1 MGEVDEIFDYIVQYE
16 EENNLQDISSPDELE
31 DIDLSPEDIEFLQ
44 SEGNKLP
51 PIPEGKEMS
60 PAMLNFARTV
70 TKAYRLCYFQF
81 LHFIENSDVLNPDIL
96 GYCTRINIDSFFQE
110 VIAKRTT
117 TAAVNRRFVSAI
129 QKYSNFWEERVGFNV
144 ESDAVKKALEDAKVC
159 ARRFHSQSIIHVDA
173 HKYRPTRHP
182 SPAQELTM
190 IEEALND
197 HTHSKYGFLPIGINF
212 LISWN
217 CAMQGFTRGD
227 EVRNCRLPD
236 LCHEINYGPWR
247 LSEQGLTNVRDQST
261 PEGILSLIQ
270 QPLNTKIRSNK
281 AHVIGFFRH
290 KDWRRCATSLIAF
303 SIMARFHYMVPS
315 QLESF
320 FKIGENQVP
329 NWYNYYLIDWREYDA
344 MATAFKEYFAKA
356 GIDYTKLT
364 HTRKLGII
372 RAHQMGADRE
382 NIILLSKH
390 TTHKVDTSYLP
401 ELPYTAMLASAG
413 FDVFRRQEYYI
424 PRSYAKVPEG
434 WITQIFPYLN
444 LWRQHVNETW
454 GYDKGMSAKN
464 FVNTLLPFLA
474 EIVVQDG
481 IYFTTMYPQ
490 HPYSKMLLQKLQPL
504 GYEQWSTDM
513 RASIENREVTIQE
526 NENEDRRYE
535 AMLRTTEHTV
545 RKVSNLEQRIDSLRS
560 EFIALKRFLVQRHCS
575 TPNNLIASSQ
585 PSLGQR
591 HEVTPVH
598 LDAVE
603 FSSTIN
609 ERSVS
614 NESRTLV
621 SVQPTPV
628 TSTQVRSV
636 PNIPPNLHK
645 SITEN
650 MEYFLTHRYWEFLS
664 RNGTSLRDLG
674 WPKRTQ
680 HRFCKRRDVAL
691 WVRKVGEKVLS
702 TELNWE
708 ADHETLMNT
717 ASALDEERGSKTVSM
732 ALNEFKKE
740 SDLSWI
746 KSRKK
751 KNSQET

>member
-1 MGEVDEIFDYIVQYE
+1 MGDVDEIFDLVLQYE
-16 EENNLQDISSPDELE
+16 EENNLQDIASPDEME
-31 DIDLSPEDIEFLQ
+31 DIDLSPEEVEFLEK
-44 SEGNKLP
+44 EGNKLP
-51 PIPEGKEMS
+51 PVPEGKAVS
-60 PAMLNFARTV
+60 PAMLNFARTI
-70 TKAYRLCYFQF
+70 TKAYRLCFFQF
-81 LHFIENSDVLNPDIL
+81 LHFIDNSEGLNPDIL

-129 QKYSNFWEERVGFNV
+129 QKYSDFWEERVGFKV
-144 ESDAVKKALEDAKVC
+144 ESNAVKKALEDAKVC
-159 ARRFHSQSIIHVDA
+159 ARQFHSHSSVHVDA

-190 IEEALND
+190 IEEALKD

-270 QPLNTKIRSNK
+270 QPLNTKIRSNR

-303 SIMARFHYMVPS
+303 SIMARFEYMVPS
-315 QLESF
+315 QLDSF
-320 FKIGENQVP
+320 FKIGEDLVP
-329 NWYNYYLIDWREYDA
+329 SWYNYYLIDWREYDA
-344 MATAFKEYFAKA
+344 MATAFKDYFAKA

-401 ELPYTAMLASAG
+401 ELPYTAMLACAG

-434 WITQIFPYLN
+434 WISQIFPYLN
-444 LWRQHVNETW
+444 TWKQHVNETW
-454 GYDKGMSAKN
+454 GYDKGMSAKS

-474 EIVVQDG
+474 EIVIQDG
-481 IYFTTMYPQ
+481 IYFISMYPE
-490 HPYSKMLLQKLQPL
+490 HPYSKMLLQKLQHF
-504 GYEQWSTDM
+504 GYEQWAADM
-513 RASIENREVTIQE
+513 RAAVESREVTVQE
-526 NENEDRRYE
+526 NANEDRRYE

-545 RKVSNLEQRIDSLRS
+545 RKVSNLEQRIDSLTS
-560 EFIALKRFLVQRHCS
+560 EFIELKRLLVQHHC
-575 TPNNLIASSQ
+575 TPSPNLIGTSQ
-585 PSLGQR
+585 VSRGR
-591 HEVTPVH
+591 HHEITPVH

-614 NESRTLV
+614 TENRTLV
-621 SVQPTPV
+621 TVQPIPI
-628 TSTQVRSV
+628 SSNQVRSV
-636 PNIPPNLHK
+636 PYIPPNVHK

-650 MEYFLTHRYWEFLS
+650 MEYWLVQRYWEFLS
-664 RNGTSLRDLG
+664 RNGTSLRELG
-674 WPKRTQ
+674 WPKATQ
-680 HRFCKRRDVAL
+680 HRFCKRRDIAL
-691 WVRKVGEKVLS
+691 WVKKVGEKVLS
-702 TELNWE
+702 TELEWE
-708 ADHETLMNT
+708 SDYETFLNV
-717 ASALDEERGSKTVSM
+717 ASAMDEERGTKSVLQ
-732 ALNEFKKE
+732 ALTEFKKE
-740 SDLSWI
+740 SDLSWL
-746 KSRKK
+746 KTRRKK
-751 KNSQET
+751 NTNAT

>member
-31 DIDLSPEDIEFLQ
+31 DIDLSPEDIDFLQ

-144 ESDAVKKALEDAKVC
+144 ESDVVKKALEDAKVC

-173 HKYRPTRHP
+173 HRYRPTRHP
-182 SPAQELTM
+182 SPAQELSM

-281 AHVIGFFRH
+281 AHVIGFFHH

-303 SIMARFHYMVPS
+303 SIMARFEYMVPS
-315 QLESF
+315 TLENF
-320 FKIGENQVP
+320 FKIGEDQVP
-329 NWYNYYLIDWREYDA
+329 NWYKYYLIDWQEYDS
-344 MATAFKEYFAKA
+344 MATTFKNYFAKA
-356 GIDYTKLT
+356 DIEYTKLT
-364 HTRKLGII
+364 HVRKLGII

-401 ELPYTAMLASAG
+401 ELPYSAMLSSAG
-413 FDVFRRQEYYI
+413 FDVFRRQEYHI

-434 WITQIFPYLN
+434 WITKIFPYLN
-444 LWRQHVNETW
+444 TWRQHVNEML
-454 GYDKGMSAKN
+454 GYDKGMSAKS
-464 FVNTLLPFLA
+464 FVNTLLPFFA
-474 EIVVQDG
+474 QIVIQDG
-481 IYFTTMYPQ
+481 IYFTSMYPD
-490 HPYSKMLLQKLQPL
+490 HPYSNILRHKLQHV
-504 GYEQWSTDM
+504 GYEQWAADM
-513 RASIENREVTIQE
+513 KAAVADREVTIQE
-526 NENEDRRYE
+526 TANEDRRYD
-535 AMLRTTEHTV
+535 AMLRITEHTV
-545 RKVSNLEQRIDSLRS
+545 QKVSNLEQRIDSLTS
-560 EFIALKRFLVQRHCS
+560 EFIELKRFLVHQRCS
-575 TPNNLIASSQ
+575 PLTNFVGTPRVS
-585 PSLGQR
+585 PGR
-591 HEVTPVH
+591 HHEITPVH

-603 FSSTIN
+603 FSSTID

-614 NESRTLV
+614 NEHRSLLTIHPIIV
-621 SVQPTPV
+621 PP
-628 TSTQVRSV
+628 TQVRSV
-636 PNIPPNLHK
+636 PNIPPNVHK

-650 MEYFLTHRYWEFLS
+650 MEYWFMHRFWEFLS
-664 RNGTSLRDLG
+664 RNGISLRELG
-674 WPKRTQ
+674 WPKATQ
-680 HRFCKRRDVAL
+680 HRFCKRRDIAI
-691 WVRKVGEKVLS
+691 WVKKVGEKVLK
-702 TELNWE
+702 TELEWE
-708 ADHETLMNT
+708 TEYEIFLNV
-717 ASALDEERGSKTVSM
+717 ASAMDDDRGSKSVLQ
-732 ALNEFKKE
+732 ALAEFKKE
-740 SDLSWI
+740 SDLSWL
-746 KSRKK
+746 KPRRKK
-751 KNSQET
+751 NM